1 MQLVY
6 HYLNLFISPAKII
19 NTLSFVLLPL
29 IMLME
34 KIRNNIPNFITLLNL
49 ISGSAAVI
57 LALSGETALSG
68 WLIFL
73 AAVFDFMDGFAAR
86 LLKAR
91 SEIGAQLDSLA
102 DVISFGLAPSVIV
115 YQLILQCPGVP
126 IFSAGNFQAIPFIG
140 LLLVAGS
147 AYRLAKFN
155 TDPGQETVFKGLP
168 TPAMG
173 LFVAALPLIRVHP
186 GLAGN
191 FDSLMQNFYFLL
203 AITIFLSWIMIS
215 NIPMI
220 SLKLKSIG
228 WKGNEARYILAGSLP
243 ILFVFFRFTAIP
255 MIIFLYIIISII
267 TLPKKTIKP

>member
-1 MQLVY
+1 MKL
-6 HYLNLFISPAKII
+6 
-19 NTLSFVLLPL
+19 
-29 IMLME
+29 
-34 KIRNNIPNFITLLNL
+34 RNNIPNFITLLNL

-57 LALSGETALSG
+57 MALSGETALSA

-86 LLKAR
+86 LLHAR

-115 YQLILQCPGVP
+115 YQLILRCPGVP
-126 IFSAGNFQAIPFIG
+126 LFSAGNFQIIPFTG

-173 LFVAALPLIRVHP
+173 LFVAALPLIEGHS

-191 FDSLMQNFYFLL
+191 FDHLLQSYFFLIGL
-203 AITIFLSWIMIS
+203 TIFLSWIMVS

-220 SLKLKSIG
+220 SLKFKNPG
-228 WKGNEARYILAGSLP
+228 WKGNEARYILAGCLLV
-243 ILFVFFRFTAIP
+243 LFIIFRFTAIP
-255 MIIFLYIIISII
+255 MIIILYIIMS
-267 TLPKKTIKP
+267 TFMLPKKALQH